1 MKKFKTQPQPTQ
13 TSTPASKPVSTA
25 SQPTNKQE
33 IDAAIR
39 HLSKFIESDP
49 KKAAKIF
56 ESWLDSSQ
64 QAKNSSIK
72 KRAA

>member
-1 MKKFKTQPQPTQ
+1 MKKFKAQPQPTQ
-13 TSTPASKPVSTA
+13 TSLAAKAGSTA

-33 IDAAIR
+33 IDAAIHR
-39 HLSKFIESDP
+39 LSKFIESEP

-56 ESWLDSSQ
+56 ESWLDSSKF
-64 QAKNSSIK
+64 AKKSTIK

>member
-1 MKKFKTQPQPTQ
+1 MKKFKAQPQPTQ
-13 TSTPASKPVSTA
+13 ASPASKA

-64 QAKNSSIK
+64 QAKKSNIK